1 MPGSFWKGQIQII
14 DTNVLISAIV
24 FRSKTMNKILETV
37 LNEHK
42 LVLSSCVIYE
52 LKQVVSRKFEGK
64 SVALD
69 EFLTVLPYEFV
80 YAPDVMDKELFE
92 IRDDMDYPV
101 LHTAIV
107 EDVDVLITG
116 DKDFA
121 GIAVEKP
128 EIMSDPHYVKALKR
142 SGKENSHM

>member
-1 MPGSFWKGQIQII
+1 MRVML

-24 FRSKTMNKILETV
+24 FRSKAMNKILEIV
-37 LNEHK
+37 LSEHR
-42 LVLSSCVIYE
+42 LVLSSYVIYE

-64 SVALD
+64 SVVLD
-69 EFLTVLPYEFV
+69 EFLTALPYEFV
-80 YAPDVMDKELFE
+80 HTPDVMDKELFE

-101 LHTAIV
+101 LYTAII

-121 GIAVEKP
+121 EIAVEKP
-128 EIMSDPHYVKALKR
+128 EIMTPTEFLIKYW
-142 SGKENSHM
+142 